1 MPLNVPIPKPGAT
14 VQIRNSE
21 GQSMNAVV
29 LNRGS
34 DLPTPATPT
43 SSTLTTG
50 GVLADATTYGYKV
63 TAIVNGTETVPSA
76 QKTQATGAGPTGT
89 HTVTLNWTATTG
101 ATAYKVYGRTSGGP
115 WLLIATV
122 TALTYTD
129 TGAITPAG
137 APPAN
142 TDHIGVM
149 GPHDGIDRT
158 RVEKATAL
166 RQSDRYY
173 YRV

>member
-1 MPLNVPIPKPGAT
+1 MPLNNPIPKSGAT
-14 VQIRNSE
+14 VQIRNSAGE
-21 GQSMNAVV
+21 SMNAVV
-29 LNRGS
+29 LKRGS
-34 DLPTPATPT
+34 DIATPPTPT
-43 SSTLTTG
+43 SSTNTTG
-50 GVLADATTYGYKV
+50 GTLADATTYGYKI
-63 TAIVNGTETVPSA
+63 TGIVDGTESVPSA

-89 HTVTLNWTATTG
+89 HTVTLNWTAMTG

-122 TALTYTD
+122 TGLTYTD
-129 TGAITPAG
+129 TGAVTPAG

-142 TDHIGVM
+142 TDHIGVQ
-149 GPHDGIDRT
+149 GPHDGVDRT

-166 RQSDRYY
+166 RQGDRYY